1 MQTAMEKY
9 ATRNNT
15 LAMNGTLAMSRTL
28 RAPRHLIL
36 TGDNYRARRARRQ
49 QAQPPA
55 GVYFSHVA

>member
-1 MQTAMEKY
+1 MQTATEKY

-28 RAPRHLIL
+28 RAPSMSPSLVIIIAL
-36 TGDNYRARRARRQ
+36 DARRQ

-55 GVYFSHVA
+55 CGHFSRLA